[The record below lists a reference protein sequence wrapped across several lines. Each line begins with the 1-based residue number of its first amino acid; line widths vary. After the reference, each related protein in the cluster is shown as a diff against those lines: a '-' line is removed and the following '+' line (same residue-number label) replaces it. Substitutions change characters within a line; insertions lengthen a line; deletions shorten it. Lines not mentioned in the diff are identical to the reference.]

1 MDGKHMINDPSF
13 LFSRREKVN
22 SLWIW
27 EIIINLLVENV
38 EDDIQKIPVQQ

>member
-1 MDGKHMINDPSF
+1 MELHGWKAYPSF
-13 LFSRREKVN
+13 LFSTREKVN